1 MVNDVKV
8 SPMNTFR
15 IQEFAKLAGVT
26 VRALHHYDRLEL
38 LSPAHRSE
46 RGYRLYCHE
55 DLGRLER
62 ILALRYL
69 GLSLREIAALLNAP
83 VGRGAEPLTL
93 TLARQRAALGERRD
107 GLGRVLRAID
117 HAQLRAQDLV
127 ETEGA
132 EPEWLLYQT
141 ILKEIE
147 MQEAT
152 DWTEKYY
159 SPKAVEALRE
169 RRASLTPE
177 QYAEIGARWRALYA
191 DLQSALDREVP
202 PDSAEG
208 RALVARWMRLGDEF
222 TLGNPEIGEG
232 FRRMYDDQS
241 HWPEDERAARLRAG
255 MPKPEYS
262 SFFHQALQAC
272 LRHG

>member
-1 MVNDVKV
+1 M
-8 SPMNTFR
+8 STFR

-26 VRALHHYDRLEL
+26 VRALHHYHRLEL

-69 GLSLREIAALLNAP
+69 GLSLREIAALLNTPA
-83 VGRGAEPLTL
+83 GRNKEPLAV
-93 TLARQRAALGERRD
+93 TLARQHGALRERRD
-107 GLGRVLRAID
+107 GLDRVLRALE
-117 HAQLRAQDLV
+117 HAQRRAQDP
-127 ETEGA
+127 A

-141 ILKEIE
+141 ILKEIQ
-147 MQEAT
+147 MQDAK

-159 SPKAVEALRE
+159 SPKAAEALRE
-169 RRASLTPE
+169 RRAAMTPE
-177 QYAEIGARWRALYA
+177 QGAELGARWRTLYG
-191 DLQSALDREVP
+191 DIQSALDREVS

-208 RALVARWMRLGDEF
+208 RALVARWIRMGDEF
-222 TLGNPEIGEG
+222 TLRDPEIADGY
-232 FRRMYDDQS
+232 RRLHEDES
-241 HWPEDERAARLRAG
+241 NWPDDERAAMLRA
-255 MPKPEYS
+255 MRPKPEYRA
-262 SFFHQALQAC
+262 FFDQAVQAC

>member
-1 MVNDVKV
+1 MLKDVLGR
-8 SPMNTFR
+8 PMSTFR

-26 VRALHHYDRLEL
+26 VRALHHYDRLKL

-46 RGYRLYCHE
+46 RGYRLYCHD

-69 GLSLREIAALLNAP
+69 GLSLREIATLLNTS
-83 VGRGAEPLTL
+83 VGHGAEPLTV
-93 TLARQRAALGERRD
+93 TLARQRSALGERRD
-107 GLGRVLRAID
+107 GLDRVLRAIE
-117 HAQLRAQDLV
+117 HAQQRAQELG

-141 ILKEIE
+141 ILKEIQ

-159 SPKAVEALRE
+159 SPKAVDALRE
-169 RRASLTPE
+169 RRAALTPE
-177 QYAEIGARWRALYA
+177 LQAEIGARWQSLFA
-191 DLQSALDREVP
+191 DVQSALDHQVP
-202 PDSAEG
+202 PDSADG
-208 RALVARWMRLGDEF
+208 RALVARWMRLADEF
-222 TLGNPEIGEG
+222 TNGDPEIGKG
-232 FRRMYDDQS
+232 YLRMIEDKS
-241 HWPEDERAARLRAG
+241 HWPDDESAARIRAS
-255 MPKPEYS
+255 MPKPECQA
-262 SFFHQALQAC
+262 FFNQAVQAC

>member
-1 MVNDVKV
+1 M
-8 SPMNTFR
+8 STFR

-69 GLSLREIAALLNAP
+69 GLSLREIAALLSTP
-83 VGRGAEPLTL
+83 VGRGAERLTV
-93 TLARQRAALGERRD
+93 TLARQRAALRERRD
-107 GLGRVLRAID
+107 GLDRVLRAIE
-117 HAQLRAQDLV
+117 HAQRRAQDP
-127 ETEGA
+127 A

-141 ILKEIE
+141 ILKEIQ

-152 DWTEKYY
+152 DWRAKYY
-159 SPKAVEALRE
+159 SPEAFEALRLQRE
-169 RRASLTPE
+169 TMTPE
-177 QYAEIGARWRALYA
+177 QWADAGARWRALMA
-191 DLQSALDREVP
+191 DVQSALDREVP

-208 RALVARWMRLGDEF
+208 RALVARWMRLADEF
-222 TLGNPEIGEG
+222 TLGDPEIGEG
-232 FRRMYDDQS
+232 FRRMYDDES
-241 HWPEDERAARLRAG
+241 HWPEDETAARLKATR
-255 MPKPEYS
+255 PKPEYL
-262 SFFHQALQAC
+262 SFFRQAVQAC

>member
-1 MVNDVKV
+1 M
-8 SPMNTFR
+8 STFR

-26 VRALHHYDRLEL
+26 VRALHHYDRLKL

-69 GLSLREIAALLNAP
+69 GLSLREIAVLLNASA
-83 VGRGAEPLTL
+83 GSRAETL
-93 TLARQRAALGERRD
+93 AVTLARQRAALGERRN
-107 GLGRVLRAID
+107 GLDRVLRAIE
-117 HAQLRAQDLV
+117 HAQLLAQDS
-127 ETEGA
+127 A

-141 ILKEIE
+141 ILKEIQ

-152 DWTEKYY
+152 DWTAKYY
-159 SPKAVEALRE
+159 SPEGWEALRSK
-169 RRASLTPE
+169 RAAMTPE
-177 QYAEIGARWRALYA
+177 QKMDAGARWRALLA
-191 DLQSALDREVP
+191 DVQSALDREVP

-208 RALVARWMRLGDEF
+208 RALVARWIRLGDEF
-222 TLGNPEIGEG
+222 TLGNPEILKGYQRLHE
-232 FRRMYDDQS
+232 DES
-241 HWPEDERAARLRAG
+241 HWPDDETAATLRAFR
-255 MPKPEYS
+255 PKPEHRA
-262 SFFHQALQAC
+262 FFDKAVQAC

>member
-1 MVNDVKV
+1 M
-8 SPMNTFR
+8 STFR
-15 IQEFAKLAGVT
+15 IQPFAKLAGVT
-26 VRALHHYDRLEL
+26 VRTLHHYDRLGL

-62 ILALRYL
+62 ILVLRYL

-83 VGRGAEPLTL
+83 AGEAETL
-93 TLARQRAALGERRD
+93 AATLARQRGVLQERRN
-107 GLGRVLRAID
+107 GLERVLRAVE
-117 HAQLRAQDLV
+117 HAQQRAESATQ
-127 ETEGA
+127 
-132 EPEWLLYQT
+132 PEWQLYQG

-159 SPKAVEALRE
+159 SPKALEAMRE
-169 RRASLTPE
+169 RRVTWTPE
-177 QYAEIGARWRALYA
+177 QWAEIGARWKSLLA
-191 DLQSALDREVP
+191 DVQSALDRAVP

-222 TLGNPEIGEG
+222 TQGNREILEG
-232 FRRMYDDQS
+232 YVRLHEDES
-241 HWPEDERAARLRAG
+241 HWPNDEKAAELRARR
-255 MPKPEYS
+255 PKPEHRA
-262 SFFHQALQAC
+262 FFNQAVQAC

>member
-1 MVNDVKV
+1 M
-8 SPMNTFR
+8 STFR
-15 IQEFAKLAGVT
+15 IQEFATLAGVT
-26 VRALHHYDRLEL
+26 VRALHHYDRLKL

-62 ILALRYL
+62 VLALRYL
-69 GLSLREIAALLNAP
+69 GLSLREIALLLDTP
-83 VGRGAEPLTL
+83 VGRGAEPLTV

-107 GLGRVLRAID
+107 GLDRILRAIE

-141 ILKEIE
+141 ILKEIQ

-159 SPKAVEALRE
+159 SSEAFEVLRE
-169 RRASLTPE
+169 RLSSLTPE
-177 QYAEIGARWRALYA
+177 QKAEIGARWRALC
-191 DLQSALDREVP
+191 
-202 PDSAEG
+202 
-208 RALVARWMRLGDEF
+208 
-222 TLGNPEIGEG
+222 N
-232 FRRMYDDQS
+232 
-241 HWPEDERAARLRAG
+241 
-255 MPKPEYS
+255 
-262 SFFHQALQAC
+262 
-272 LRHG
+272 

>member
-1 MVNDVKV
+1 MR
-8 SPMNTFR
+8 TFR

-26 VRALHHYDRLEL
+26 VRALHHYDRLKL

-46 RGYRLYCHE
+46 RGYRLYTHE

-62 ILALRYL
+62 ILVLRYL
-69 GLSLREIAALLNAP
+69 GLSLREIATLLNTPA
-83 VGRGAEPLTL
+83 GRNAEPLTV
-93 TLARQRAALGERRD
+93 TFARQRAALHERRS
-107 GLGRVLRAID
+107 GLDRILRAIE
-117 HAQLRAQDLV
+117 HAQQRAQDL
-127 ETEGA
+127 A

-141 ILKEIE
+141 ILKEIQ

-169 RRASLTPE
+169 RRAALTPE
-177 QYAEIGARWRALYA
+177 RQTEIGARWHSLFA
-191 DLQSALDREVP
+191 DVQSALDRHVP

-208 RALVARWMRLGDEF
+208 RTLVARWMRLADEF
-222 TLGNPEIGEG
+222 TNGDPEIGKG
-232 FRRMYDDQS
+232 YQRMIEDKS
-241 HWPEDERAARLRAG
+241 HWPDDESAARIRAS
-255 MPKPEYS
+255 MPKPECQA
-262 SFFHQALQAC
+262 FFNQAVRAC

>member
-1 MVNDVKV
+1 MSKV
-8 SPMNTFR
+8 RPISTFR

-26 VRALHHYDRLEL
+26 VRALHHYDRLKL

-69 GLSLREIAALLNAP
+69 GLQLREIAALLNTP
-83 VGRGAEPLTL
+83 VGRGAEPLTV

-107 GLGRVLRAID
+107 GLDRVLRAID
-117 HAQLRAQDLV
+117 HAQQRAQNHAG
-127 ETEGA
+127 TEGA

-141 ILKEIE
+141 ILKEIQ
-147 MQEAT
+147 MQETT

-169 RRASLTPE
+169 RRASMTPE
-177 QYAEIGARWRALYA
+177 QYADAGGRWKALMA
-191 DLQSALDREVP
+191 DVQSAIDREAP

-208 RALVARWMRLGDEF
+208 RALVARWMRMGDEF
-222 TLGNPEIGEG
+222 TVGNPEILEG
-232 FRRMYDDQS
+232 YRRMHDDES
-241 HWPEDERAARLRAG
+241 HWPEDEKAATLRATR
-255 MPKPEYS
+255 PKPEYKA
-262 SFFHQALQAC
+262 FFDQAVQAC

>member
-1 MVNDVKV
+1 MSEVR
-8 SPMNTFR
+8 PMSTFR

-26 VRALHHYDRLEL
+26 VRALHHYDRLKL

-69 GLSLREIAALLNAP
+69 GLSLREIAALLNTP
-83 VGRGAEPLTL
+83 ISRGAEPLTV
-93 TLARQRAALGERRD
+93 TLARQRATLCERRD
-107 GLGRVLRAID
+107 GLDRVLRAIE
-117 HAQLRAQDLV
+117 HAQQRAQDP
-127 ETEGA
+127 A

-141 ILKEIE
+141 ILKEIQ

-159 SPKAVEALRE
+159 SPKAAEVLRE
-169 RRASLTPE
+169 RRATLTPE
-177 QYAEIGARWRALYA
+177 QKVEIGNKWRTLFA
-191 DLQSALDREVP
+191 DLQSALDRQVS

-222 TLGNPEIGEG
+222 TLGDPEIGEG
-232 FRRMYDDQS
+232 FRRMYDDES
-241 HWPEDERAARLRAG
+241 HWPDDERASRLRAT
-255 MPKPEYS
+255 MPKPEYRA
-262 SFFHQALQAC
+262 FFNQAVQAC

>member
-1 MVNDVKV
+1 M
-8 SPMNTFR
+8 STFR

-26 VRALHHYDRLEL
+26 VRALHHYDRLKL

-62 ILALRYL
+62 ILVLRYL
-69 GLSLREIAALLNAP
+69 GLPLREIAALLNTP
-83 VGRGAEPLTL
+83 GGACGEALSM
-93 TLARQRAALGERRD
+93 TLARQRAALRERRD
-107 GLGRVLRAID
+107 GLDLVLRAIE
-117 HAQLRAQDLV
+117 HAERRAQDP
-127 ETEGA
+127 A

-141 ILKEIE
+141 ILKEIQ

-159 SPKAVEALRE
+159 SPRAAEALRE
-169 RRASLTPE
+169 RRAASTPE
-177 QYAEIGARWRALYA
+177 QMADYGARWGALFG
-191 DLQSALDREVP
+191 DIQTALDDNVP

-222 TLGNPEIGEG
+222 SQGDPEIGEG
-232 FRRMYDDQS
+232 YRRLYDDES
-241 HWPEDERAARLRAG
+241 HWPDDEVAARLRAHR
-255 MPKPEYS
+255 PKPEYMA
-262 SFFHQALQAC
+262 FFRAAMQAC

>member
-1 MVNDVKV
+1 MFMVR
-8 SPMNTFR
+8 PMSTFR

-26 VRALHHYDRLEL
+26 VRALHHYDRLKL

-69 GLSLREIAALLNAP
+69 GLSLREIAALLNTP
-83 VGRGAEPLTL
+83 VGRGAEPLTV

-107 GLGRVLRAID
+107 GLDRVLRAIE
-117 HAQLRAQDLV
+117 HAQRRAQDLA
-127 ETEGA
+127 ETVGA
-132 EPEWLLYQT
+132 EPEWLLYQN
-141 ILKEIE
+141 ILKEIQ

-152 DWTEKYY
+152 NWTEKYY
-159 SPKAVEALRE
+159 SPKAFETLRLH
-169 RRASLTPE
+169 RAAMTAE
-177 QYAEIGARWRALYA
+177 QKADAGARWRALLA
-191 DLQSALDREVP
+191 DVQSALDHEVP

-208 RALVARWMRLGDEF
+208 RALVARWIRLGDEF
-222 TLGNPEIGEG
+222 TLGDPEILEG
-232 FRRMYDDQS
+232 YRRMHDDEG
-241 HWPEDERAARLRAG
+241 HWPEDETAAMLRAIR
-255 MPKPEYS
+255 PKTEHQ
-262 SFFHQALQAC
+262 SFVDQAIQAC